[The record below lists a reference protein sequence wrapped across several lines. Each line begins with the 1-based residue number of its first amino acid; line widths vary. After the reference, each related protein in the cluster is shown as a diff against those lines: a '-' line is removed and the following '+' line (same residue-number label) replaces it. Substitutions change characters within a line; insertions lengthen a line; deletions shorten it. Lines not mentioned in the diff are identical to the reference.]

1 MAQVAKQLMTELSDD
16 YDVVVKALGRMTKNI
31 GEHGDDAVAETA
43 QTFVHSAAALAEK
56 IKKRSTKLA
65 KAAGEEVRE
74 HPIATAALAAAA
86 VGLLGYA
93 ASQAGKRQ

>member
-1 MAQVAKQLMTELSDD
+1 MAHVAKQRMTQLSDD

-31 GEHGDDAVAETA
+31 GEHGDDAVVESA
-43 QTFVHSAAALAEK
+43 QTFVHSASALAEK
-56 IKKRSTKLA
+56 IKKQSTKVA
-65 KAAGEEVRE
+65 TSAGEEVRE

-93 ASQAGKRQ
+93 VAQTTKRQ

>member
-1 MAQVAKQLMTELSDD
+1 MALVAKQLMTELSED

-31 GEHGDDAVAETA
+31 GEHGDDAVAESA
-43 QTFVHSAAALAEK
+43 QTFVHSASALADK
-56 IKKRSTKLA
+56 IKKQSTHLA

-86 VGLLGYA
+86 VALLGYA
-93 ASQAGKRQ
+93 ASHTAKPR